1 MAAGL
6 MGEAERRRA
15 PRSAETLPL
24 AVTEGDTPVNAK
36 MQNLSAAGAY
46 CALERFIPPMT
57 KLDLK
62 FDLPGGAR
70 PTKVQCTAV
79 VVRVEPSV
87 TDGDVMRYNTALFFT
102 DLAERDRKAISQFV
116 QRRLSGSR

>member
-1 MAAGL
+1 

-15 PRSAETLPL
+15 PRSSEALPL
-24 AVTEGDTPVNAK
+24 AVTEGDVSVGAK

-46 CALERFIPPMT
+46 VSLERFIPPMT
-57 KLDLK
+57 KLELK

-70 PTKVQCTAV
+70 PAKVQCAAV
-79 VVRVEPSV
+79 VVRVEPSIS
-87 TDGDVMRYNTALFFT
+87 DGDVMRYNTALFFT

-116 QRRLSGSR
+116 ERRLAGSRKNG

>member
-1 MAAGL
+1 
-6 MGEAERRRA
+6 
-15 PRSAETLPL
+15 
-24 AVTEGDTPVNAK
+24 
-36 MQNLSAAGAY
+36 MQNLSAAGVY

-57 KLDLK
+57 KLELK
-62 FDLPGGAR
+62 FDLPGGAGPAR
-70 PTKVQCTAV
+70 VQCAAV

-116 QRRLSGSR
+116 ERRLAGSRQSG